1 MGYTDIDK
9 QFLALSLKSENL
21 PKALRENA
29 AELILSRQGP
39 DGGFL
44 GIDGTPSIH
53 QSVFAIQVLCLAGVM
68 KGDLAERIA
77 DYLLHEIQSVHAQVM
92 EKVSRRAGPIDFLAT
107 DFSAL
112 ILSANMVHISSGID
126 VFHESGVDMREAV
139 ERGIRSL
146 LQEDCGI
153 ATSPKSHH
161 SGLYYT
167 ALAVSVMQLAGI
179 PLTLFH
185 SRGIDAL
192 CRLIRDRQGPSGG
205 YYDFDYDTVCD
216 IRATSSAVRL
226 ARNLAIE
233 RTFLGLDASDD
244 PEQPFVEQVIDRRAT
259 VHFLNNR
266 RAADGGYRSDRN
278 TAESDIRSTFFA
290 VLAFCNFADWQFVDF
305 PERDRTIEFLF
316 SLLRENGGFAP
327 HFRSQETTPE
337 STYFGLA
344 SLAML
349 R

>member
-9 QFLALSLKSENL
+9 QLLALSLKSEHL
-21 PKALRENA
+21 PKTLCENA
-29 AELILSRQGP
+29 ANFVLSCQDRQ
-39 DGGFL
+39 GGFL
-44 GIDGTPSIH
+44 GIDAQPSIH
-53 QSVFAIQVLCLAGVM
+53 QCLFAVHVLSLTGFL
-68 KGDLAERIA
+68 KGELAERIA
-77 DYLLHEIQSVHAQVM
+77 DYLLNEITTIHALVM
-92 EKVSRRAGPIDFLAT
+92 EKESRRDGPLDFLAT
-107 DFSAL
+107 DFFAQ
-112 ILSANMVHISSGID
+112 IISANLLRLSSGID
-126 VFHESGVDMREAV
+126 VFQESHVDKREAV

-167 ALAVSVMQLAGI
+167 ALAVSVMQLSGI
-179 PLTLFH
+179 PLTRLH

-192 CRLIRDRQGPSGG
+192 CRLIRDRQGPNGG

-216 IRATSSAVRL
+216 IRATSAAVRL

-233 RTFLGLDASDD
+233 RTFFGLDAADD
-244 PEQPFVEQVIDRRAT
+244 PEQSFVERVIDRRAT
-259 VHFLNNR
+259 VHFLNKR

-305 PERDRTIEFLF
+305 SERDRTIEFIF
-316 SLLRENGGFAP
+316 SLQRENGGFG
-327 HFRSQETTPE
+327 HRLGLRETTPE
-337 STYFGLA
+337 STYYGLA
-344 SLAML
+344 ALAML